1 MRSSQARK
9 RRQPG
14 PAAKAGLTSGGGV
27 LPRPI
32 QPGASAPG
40 SRNAQATGLESL
52 RVVCVAVVDEPFCVE
67 MTIELVSGTVVLGR
81 ISMFSGVN
89 VHEAWSGS
97 PAQES
102 VTNMGLA
109 KEAHSPV

>member
-1 MRSSQARK
+1 
-9 RRQPG
+9 
-14 PAAKAGLTSGGGV
+14 
-27 LPRPI
+27 
-32 QPGASAPG
+32 
-40 SRNAQATGLESL
+40 
-52 RVVCVAVVDEPFCVE
+52 

-102 VTNMGLA
+102 VTNIGLA
-109 KEAHSPV
+109 REAAFSGVMETTTDPVWPAVSVREAGATETWKLGVPELACA